1 MRPLLLLTLLAATPV
16 AASDITLVDPT
27 ARNWSQTPEGVAF
40 AALTGDRF
48 SEAYAAMVELP
59 PGTVSPPHVK
69 TADMFGIVLEGTMT
83 HVAGQDPATEVG
95 PGGYYHIPGGLAH
108 VSSCVSDT
116 PCVTFLYQP
125 AAFDFLPVTQ

>member
-1 MRPLLLLTLLAATPV
+1 MRSLLLIALLTAGPA
-16 AASDITLVDPT
+16 AASDITLVDPA
-27 ARNWSQTPEGVAF
+27 ARNWAETPEGVAF

-59 PGTVSPPHVK
+59 PGTISPPHVK

-83 HVAGQDPATEVG
+83 HIAGEDAATQVG
-95 PGGYYHIPGGLAH
+95 PGGYYHIPGGLPH

-125 AAFDFLPVTQ
+125 GAFDFRPVSQ